1 MNKAQFIDQVADK
14 AQLSK
19 AAAQRAV
26 DAIFDTA
33 GGAISETVHSLGELS
48 IPGFGKFT
56 KKTRAARTGR
66 NPRTGAEIQIPER
79 SSIGFTAGKNLREGT
94 ISGRRKAAG
103 AVAGAALGAAAGAAA
118 AAAGAPKKGGV
129 NSGASDTAST
139 GTARSGSKSGGTT
152 ASTGSNG
159 GGSASKS
166 GGSKSGGGA
175 KSGGS
180 KSGGSKSGGSR

>member
-118 AAAGAPKKGGV
+118 ATAGAPKKGGV
-129 NSGASDTAST
+129 NSGASAEASTGDTASSGAKASGGAKGT
-139 GTARSGSKSGGTT
+139 GAAKSGGT
-152 ASTGSNG
+152 AAKGKSGG
-159 GGSASKS
+159 AKGGSAKS
-166 GGSKSGGGA
+166 
-175 KSGGS
+175 
-180 KSGGSKSGGSR
+180 

>member
-118 AAAGAPKKGGV
+118 ATAGAPKKGGV
-129 NSGASDTAST
+129 NSGASAEASTGGDTASSGAKASGGSPGGAKST
-139 GTARSGSKSGGTT
+139 GAAKSGGT
-152 ASTGSNG
+152 AAKGKSGAKGGG
-159 GGSASKS
+159 GGS
-166 GGSKSGGGA
+166 
-175 KSGGS
+175 
-180 KSGGSKSGGSR
+180 R